1 MRSSRAAGYSK
12 WGNLLLENKDHV
24 ERARKVSSSRLMN
37 KKRLELLLAD
47 PEDSEATPTVST
59 IATPTPDSAFFDSHS
74 DEVDSVSQDSDAISQ
89 RKCRT
94 CFEILSLDTNVKDL
108 YDKKNSGLRY
118 DLESLTGVW
127 IQRGVKS
134 LPHHIC
140 KTCQDD
146 LKKSIEFRDKCIQI
160 DKKLNQT
167 TETGSMY
174 GLQHCDDEIE
184 SELENVLYEQSAQQ
198 TNEASGVNLKL
209 DFLSDSE
216 CALDDLDFP
225 LEEEFVNEDIDL
237 PLKEVDLEEKKSSRK
252 PKHACNEIVSIK
264 KCETKEEIGKV
275 APGDQ
280 VYKVVLSE
288 CNRNEETTSS
298 EPKKKQHKLS
308 LPVPKYKPRLSDEEK
323 RKRRRERVQAQP
335 FKHVCEQCGHSFR
348 QVCHLQ
354 MHLLRHNSSKNF
366 DCPECPKKFYDSYS
380 RNIHLKVRHKGEN
393 PFPCNHCSE
402 SFASG
407 STRHKHEREVHGAG
421 PRILARQSVKKHV
434 GRHFCTKCTKS
445 YKSKKA
451 LSYHMNSHDGTKP
464 FECKVCGRGFT
475 DPSALKRHQA
485 LHDKFPFYCE
495 FCLKGFLLRCKL
507 NEHQKIHTGERP
519 YCCEICDAYYRY
531 RYNLNKHYKTK
542 THHNNVLKAQEN
554 ECNGLEKTL
563 HDFLNY

>member
-1 MRSSRAAGYSK
+1 MRSSRAAGYSE
-12 WGNLLLENKDHV
+12 WGNLLFENKDHV
-24 ERARKVSSSRLMN
+24 ERARKVSSSRQRN
-37 KKRLELLLAD
+37 KKRLELLLAEA
-47 PEDSEATPTVST
+47 EDSDATPTVST

-74 DEVDSVSQDSDAISQ
+74 DEIDSVSQDSDAIPE

-94 CFEILSLDTNVKDL
+94 CFRILSLDTNVKDL

-118 DLESLTGVW
+118 DLESLTGVR

-140 KTCQDD
+140 KTCQVN
-146 LKKSIEFRDKCIQI
+146 LKKSIEFRDRCIQI

-167 TETGSMY
+167 TETVSKY
-174 GLQHCDDEIE
+174 GFQNCDDEIE

-209 DFLSDSE
+209 DFLSVSE

-225 LEEEFVNEDIDL
+225 LELESNDSPSKEDDCSVNEDIDL

-288 CNRNEETTSS
+288 CNRNDETKSS
-298 EPKKKQHKLS
+298 EPKKKLQKHS

-407 STRHKHEREVHGAG
+407 STRHKHER
-421 PRILARQSVKKHV
+421 
-434 GRHFCTKCTKS
+434 
-445 YKSKKA
+445 Y
-451 LSYHMNSHDGTKP
+451 
-464 FECKVCGRGFT
+464 
-475 DPSALKRHQA
+475 
-485 LHDKFPFYCE
+485 
-495 FCLKGFLLRCKL
+495 
-507 NEHQKIHTGERP
+507 
-519 YCCEICDAYYRY
+519 
-531 RYNLNKHYKTK
+531 
-542 THHNNVLKAQEN
+542 
-554 ECNGLEKTL
+554 
-563 HDFLNY
+563 